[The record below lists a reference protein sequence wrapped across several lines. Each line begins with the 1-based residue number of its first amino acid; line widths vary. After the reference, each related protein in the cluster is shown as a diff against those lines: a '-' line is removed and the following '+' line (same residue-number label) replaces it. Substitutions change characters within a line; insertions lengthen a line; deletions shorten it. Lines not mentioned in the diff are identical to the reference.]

1 MKAEDTPPHGP
12 HLQLNTPLHG
22 PHLRLTPS
30 APVVSRAVSVCVCGS
45 AGAVRD
51 PLLHAPLVVLP
62 GQHILLQPLHRRLHR
77 TSRPTALSRVTAATP
92 ITVT

>member
-1 MKAEDTPPHGP
+1 MKEVDT
-12 HLQLNTPLHG
+12 LLHG
-22 PHLRLTPS
+22 PHLRLTSS
-30 APVVSRAVSVCVCGS
+30 APVVSRAVSVCACGS

-77 TSRPTALSRVTAATP
+77 TSRFSDLSHVTAVTP